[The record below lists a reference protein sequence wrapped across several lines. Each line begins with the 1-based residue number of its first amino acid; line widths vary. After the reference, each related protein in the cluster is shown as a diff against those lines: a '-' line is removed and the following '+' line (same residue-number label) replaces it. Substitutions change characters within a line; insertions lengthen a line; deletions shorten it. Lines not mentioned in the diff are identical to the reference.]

1 MMYFRNTRVMLS
13 SVIVVFLLLSQAI
26 AIAQACTDLEATPAM
41 AFSADEM
48 AGQNCHGSVPP
59 NTSNPNACLQHCTAG
74 DQTTA
79 QAPAVI
85 AGMPAL
91 AVLTVPMPAERA
103 PVFAHLEACELL
115 SPDPPPSIRFCSFQL

>member
-1 MMYFRNTRVMLS
+1 MYSRNTRTILS

-26 AIAQACTDLEATPAM
+26 AVAQACTDLEATPAM

-48 AGQNCHGSVPP
+48 VGQKCHESVAP

-74 DQTTA
+74 DQSTA
-79 QAPAVI
+79 QVPAVI
-85 AGMPAL
+85 AAMPVL

-103 PVFAHLEACELL
+103 RVFARAEACELL

>member
-1 MMYFRNTRVMLS
+1 MMYFRNTRVILS

-48 AGQNCHGSVPP
+48 AGENCHESVPP

-79 QAPAVI
+79 QVPAV
-85 AGMPAL
+85 MPPMPGIS
-91 AVLTVPMPAERA
+91 VLVVPMVAESA
-103 PVFAHLEACELL
+103 SVFARAEACELH
-115 SPDPPPSIRFCSFQL
+115 SPDPPPSLRFCSFQL